1 MTAQLIFNCI
11 IVLLIL
17 NFVFDSVLN
26 YLNHKSAGGT
36 VGEELKGLYDE
47 EKYKKSVEY
56 NAVRYRFSMVSSVLG
71 ITVLLLAFYFNA
83 FAKLDAFVRT
93 HTQSEVAVSLLFFG
107 LLALAADLLSTP
119 LSLYNIFVIEQK
131 YGFNKITL
139 KLFIGDKIKSY
150 ALAVLIGGALL
161 YLVISIYLSF
171 AEWFWLLAWS
181 ALTIV
186 SLVMVMFYASVI
198 LPLFN
203 KLKPL
208 EAGELRTEI
217 ENYCAKEG
225 YALNNLF
232 VMDGS
237 KRSTKANAFFSGLG
251 RKKKIVLFDT
261 LIEKLSVQEVT
272 AVLAHEIGHYK
283 KKHTLSQIVL
293 SSLQMLLMFF
303 VLGWMMKNPMLSQA
317 LDVPKHSFHIAVM
330 VFFLLYSPVSLV
342 ISLLNNILSRK
353 NEYEAD
359 AFAKET
365 YSGND
370 LGEALKKL
378 STDSLSNLTPHPY
391 YVFVHYSHPTL
402 LQRLSKLTA

>member
-1 MTAQLIFNCI
+1 MTAQIIFICI
-11 IVLLIL
+11 IVLLVL
-17 NFVFDSVLN
+17 NFIFDTVLN
-26 YLNHKSAGGT
+26 YLNHKSAGAK

-47 EKYKKSVEY
+47 EKYNKSVEY
-56 NAVRYRFSMVSSVLG
+56 NAVRYRFSLVSSVLG
-71 ITVLLLAFYFNA
+71 IVVLLGAFYFD
-83 FAKLDAFVRT
+83 FFSKLDAFVRT
-93 HTQSEVAVSLLFFG
+93 HTQNEVVVSLLFFA
-107 LLALAADLLSTP
+107 LLALVADVLSTP

-131 YGFNKITL
+131 FGFNKITL
-139 KLFIGDKIKSY
+139 KVYIADKIKSY
-150 ALAVLIGGALL
+150 ALAVILGGGIL
-161 YLVISIYLSF
+161 YLIISIYMSF
-171 AEWFWLLAWS
+171 ADWFWLLAWA
-181 ALTIV
+181 ALTLV
-186 SLVMVMFYASVI
+186 SLITVMFYASVI

-208 EAGELRTEI
+208 EEGELRSEI
-217 ENYCAKEG
+217 ESYCQKQG

-261 LIEKLSVQEVT
+261 LIQKLTVQEVT

-283 KKHTLSQIVL
+283 KKHTLSQIIL
-293 SSLQMLLMFF
+293 SSFQMLLMFF
-303 VLGWMMKNPMLSQA
+303 ILGWMMQSNLLSQA
-317 LDVPKHSFHIAVM
+317 LHVEKHSFHIAVM
-330 VFFLLYSPVSLV
+330 VFFLLYSPVSLL
-342 ISLLNNILSRK
+342 ISLLNNMLSRK

-365 YSGND
+365 YNGKD

-378 STDSLSNLTPHPY
+378 SVDSLSNLNPHPF

-402 LQRLSKLTA
+402 LQRLRKLK